1 MRQFDLFRNPDPVSA
16 RRRPFVVV
24 LQSDLMKVIETV
36 VVAPLA
42 PSSRIKLVPRLTP
55 VIDIAGVDHAILVHD
70 LAAIARSQLKRP
82 RGTAASKRDEL
93 LAALDLVFLGF

>member
-1 MRQFDLFRNPDPVSA
+1 MRQFDFFRNPDPVSA
-16 RRRPFVVV
+16 RRRPYLII
-24 LQSDLMKVIETV
+24 LQSDLLNVIDTV

-42 PSSRIKLVPRLTP
+42 PVSRIKLVPRLTP
-55 VIDIAGVDHAILVHD
+55 VVEIAGVDHAILVQD

-82 RGTAASKRDEL
+82 LGNASAKRDEL

>member
-1 MRQFDLFRNPDPVSA
+1 MRQFDLFRNPDAASA
-16 RRRPFVVV
+16 RRRPFLVI
-24 LQSDLMKVIETV
+24 LQSDLLNVIDTV

-42 PSSRIKLVPRLTP
+42 PASRTKLVPRLVP
-55 VIDIAGVDHAILVHD
+55 VINIAGVDHAILVHD

-82 RGTAASKRDEL
+82 MGTAASKRDEL